1 MIQKL
6 MNYLDP
12 YIRKTSAFAITIGS
26 ALFKFIKESQVELKK
41 SFKIK
46 KQNKPI
52 NTQAK
57 HERVELSFFKK
68 SILSLM
74 MMALFGL
81 LVGVTYIYMVAKDA
95 PELLAEDFV
104 EQDSTK
110 VLDKDGVVIAEIG
123 TQIRTNIDYE
133 QLPQVTIDA
142 FVSIEDSR
150 FFEHNGFDVPRFV
163 KAMIE
168 NVLSFSFS
176 QGGSTFTM
184 QLVKGTY
191 FETEDSL
198 APRSGLDGINRKIQ
212 EIALAFEAETIIDKE
227 RILEMYLN
235 RINFGVPQ
243 NRRGIQTASEFYFGK
258 DVSELNLVE
267 SAMLAGVINAPNAY
281 NPIKSLELATQR
293 THVVLDLMVYHGY
306 ISQAEADLAKS
317 IPIENLIVG
326 ELVSGVEA
334 SGAKPYQ
341 AYVDAVI
348 QEVKEVTGFDPAQ
361 KSMTIYT
368 SLDTQLQTHFE
379 SILNGDVE
387 SVAFP
392 NDIIQSSMISLNQ
405 STGEILA
412 IGGGRYY
419 YGERLFNRATDM
431 FRQPGSSAKLIL
443 TYPLAFEHLGWSTQH
458 ILHDRPII
466 YAGTDVVIKNFDD
479 VYRGDVSIAYA
490 IGNSLNIPAI
500 ETMQNVDEA
509 IGPEATIAYLN
520 SLGFDQVNAS
530 NYDLGYGIGGSLFKA
545 SPLQMAQAYGAM
557 LNAGQFNEA
566 HTVLKIEYQD
576 DIEDYVYQAQSK
588 TVLSPSAAFIT
599 ATMMEQDVSGPYR
612 NFMQILDRSYAV
624 YAKTG
629 TSDWGDTGLDYG
641 IPSGSAKDKWMIAGT
656 SEITT
661 AVWVGYDQAVK
672 DQISYLDQAQIN
684 LNLPGKI
691 NSSILD
697 AYYADKAKPK
707 AILRPEG
714 VVDITHVSGV
724 YPYVYPTEST
734 SPSLV
739 VTGLV
744 KEEFSQLVELASP
757 VAFYQS
763 VGVYNGEVL
772 TGQVKGYDPYTSYL
786 YFNVVEYPTH
796 GQLTFDG
803 STGMYTYT
811 HSGDEQADFFSFSAS
826 YSSPQRVDINI
837 LPKKETE

>member
-1 MIQKL
+1 
-6 MNYLDP
+6 
-12 YIRKTSAFAITIGS
+12 
-26 ALFKFIKESQVELKK
+26 
-41 SFKIK
+41 
-46 KQNKPI
+46 
-52 NTQAK
+52 
-57 HERVELSFFKK
+57 
-68 SILSLM
+68 
-74 MMALFGL
+74 
-81 LVGVTYIYMVAKDA
+81 
-95 PELLAEDFV
+95 
-104 EQDSTK
+104 
-110 VLDKDGVVIAEIG
+110 
-123 TQIRTNIDYE
+123 
-133 QLPQVTIDA
+133 
-142 FVSIEDSR
+142 
-150 FFEHNGFDVPRFV
+150 
-163 KAMIE
+163 
-168 NVLSFSFS
+168 
-176 QGGSTFTM
+176 
-184 QLVKGTY
+184 VKGTY
-191 FETEDSL
+191 FETEESL
-198 APRSGLDGINRKIQ
+198 AARSGLDGINRKIQ
-212 EIALAFEAETIIDKE
+212 EIALALEAETLIDKE

-243 NRRGIQTASEFYFGK
+243 NRRGIQTAAEFYFGK

-281 NPIKSLELATQR
+281 NPIKNLELATER
-293 THVVLDLMVYHGY
+293 THIVLDLMVYHGY
-306 ISQAEADLAKS
+306 ISEQEAEIAKS

-348 QEVKEVTGFDPAQ
+348 EEVKAVTGYDPAL

-368 SLDTQLQTHFE
+368 SLDSALQSHFE
-379 SILNGDVE
+379 AILNGEIE

-412 IGGGRYY
+412 IGGGRFY

-431 FRQPGSSAKLIL
+431 YRQPGSSAKLIL
-443 TYPLAFEHLGWSTQH
+443 TYPLAFEYLGWSTQH

-466 YAGTDVVIKNFDD
+466 YQGTDVVIKNFDD

-520 SLGFDQVNAS
+520 SIGFDQVNAS

-557 LNAGQFNEA
+557 LNGGQFNEA

-576 DIEDYVYQAQSK
+576 DEEDYVYQSDSK
-588 TVLSPSAAFIT
+588 TVLSPAAAFIT
-599 ATMMEQDVSGPYR
+599 ASMMEQDVSGPYR
-612 NFMQILDRSYAV
+612 NFMQILDRSYSV

-629 TSDWGDTGLDYG
+629 TSDWGDTGLEFG
-641 IPSGSAKDKWMIAGT
+641 IPSGSAKDKWMITGT

-697 AYYADKAKPK
+697 AYYANNTKPK
-707 AILRPEG
+707 DITRPSD
-714 VVDITHVSGV
+714 VVDLTHVSGV
-724 YPYVYPTEST
+724 YPYVSPSATT
-734 SPSLV
+734 SPSLI

-744 KEEFSQLVELASP
+744 KEEFSSLSTLASP

-772 TGQVKGYDPYTSYL
+772 NGQVKGYDPYSSYL
-786 YFNVVEYPTH
+786 YFTVVDYPSH

-803 STGMYTYT
+803 STGQYTYT
-811 HSGDEQADFFSFSAS
+811 HSGDEQADFFTFTAS

>member
-1 MIQKL
+1 MINKFKHSIQVSLIKL
-6 MNYLDP
+6 
-12 YIRKTSAFAITIGS
+12 SAWVETWTK
-26 ALFKFIKESQVELKK
+26 ALFRFNDEVILNLKK
-41 SFKIK
+41 SMIFPTKKPSKGIPKKTEKIK
-46 KQNKPI
+46 I
-52 NTQAK
+52 S
-57 HERVELSFFKK
+57 LFKK
-68 SILSLM
+68 TVLSAMLISS
-74 MMALFGL
+74 LGL
-81 LVGVTYIYMVAKDA
+81 LMGLTYIFSVAQNA
-95 PELLAEDFV
+95 PELLETDFV
-104 EQDSTK
+104 EQESTK
-110 VLDKDGVVIAEIG
+110 VLDKEGVIIAEIG
-123 TQIRTNIDYE
+123 TQIRTNIDYD

-142 FVSIEDSR
+142 FVAIEDSR
-150 FFEHNGFDVPRFV
+150 FFEHNGFDIPRFV
-163 KAMIE
+163 KAMME
-168 NVLSFSFS
+168 NILSLSFS

-191 FETEDSL
+191 FETEESL
-198 APRSGLDGINRKIQ
+198 APRSGLEGINRKIQ
-212 EIALAFEAETIIDKE
+212 EIVLALEAETLIDKE

-235 RINFGVPQ
+235 RINFGVPE
-243 NRRGIQTASEFYFGK
+243 NRRGIQTAAEFYFGK
-258 DVSELNLVE
+258 DVSEMNLVE

-306 ISQAEADLAKS
+306 ISEDEAMIAKS

-326 ELVSGVEA
+326 ELVSGVED

-341 AYVDAVI
+341 AYVDVVI
-348 QEVKEVTGFDPAQ
+348 EEVKALTGMDPTS

-368 SLDTQLQTHFE
+368 SLDTQLQSHFE
-379 SILNGDVE
+379 AILNGDVE

-392 NDIIQSSMISLNQ
+392 NEIIQSSMISLNQ

-443 TYPLAFEHLGWSTQH
+443 TYPLAFEYLGWSTQH
-458 ILHDRPII
+458 LLHDRPII
-466 YAGTDVVIKNFDD
+466 YQGTDVVIKNFDN

-500 ETMQNVDEA
+500 ETMQSVDEA
-509 IGPEATIAYLN
+509 IGPKATIDYLN
-520 SLGFDQVNAS
+520 KLGFNQVNAS

-545 SPLQMAQAYGAM
+545 SPLQMVQAYGAM
-557 LNAGQFNEA
+557 LNGGEFNNA
-566 HTVLKIEYQD
+566 HTIIKIDYQD
-576 DIEDYVYQAQSK
+576 GTDAYEYTNAS
-588 TVLSPSAAFIT
+588 TSVLSPEAAFIT
-599 ATMMEQDVSGPYR
+599 ATMMEQDVAGPYR
-612 NFMQILDRSYAV
+612 NFMQILRRSYPV

-629 TSDWGDTGLDYG
+629 TSDWGDTGLEYG

-656 SEITT
+656 SEIVS
-661 AVWVGYDQAVK
+661 AVWVGYDQAVEN
-672 DQISYLDQAQIN
+672 QISYLDQSQIN

-697 AYYADKAKPK
+697 AYYTDKTKPK
-707 AILRPEG
+707 AIVRPTN

-724 YPYVYPTEST
+724 YPYVYPSDNTN
-734 SPSLV
+734 PALI

-744 KEEFSQLVELASP
+744 KEEFSKLVELASP

-772 TGQVKGYDPYTSYL
+772 NGQVKGYDPYSAYL
-786 YFNVVEYPTH
+786 YFTMVDYPTH
-796 GQLTFDG
+796 GQLMFDG
-803 STGMYTYT
+803 NTGLYTYT
-811 HSGDEQADFFSFSAS
+811 HSGDEQADYFTFKAS

-837 LPKKETE
+837 LPKKE